1 MPSINDTITKL
12 LVLCADKMKAVDFAI
27 VPGQEYRG
35 VQKLVSTA
43 YYATSHRVIAESLPT
58 EEYQTWF
65 LSRKESFTSLALNSS
80 VRHVTGMRPPK
91 DSIFKTVLAMRTLRP
106 IFHMSACGCGE
117 TADVCG
123 FHFLK
128 CGMAS
133 PSPFVSIHNR
143 VRDATIQAFQ
153 NYVRRNS
160 PSPLKVFSETD
171 KFQAC
176 MINQYYAVA
185 QGRENHR
192 ADAIVYE
199 DSDPWHP
206 WFIDFVQAQIDD
218 PNPDVVLRHLSRAHD
233 GKINELV
240 RSHIDIP
247 RSSIIPFAFC
257 SNGVIHHAALAFIDL
272 FLCKASLIPINEPPS
287 VEKMKVLHAISK
299 AIVDQ
304 TATLISNHF
313 SKFIHSLYN
322 RSFPI
327 AAALSSTPAPR
338 RGLAWHASHSS
349 AEPLTSTSLGG
360 VTGPSLPAS
369 RMHSLALPAAS
380 AAPAPAA
387 SPRRSLRS
395 NFGVPYGL
403 PSDSCDSVNDLA
415 VGPRGR
421 R

>member
-1 MPSINDTITKL
+1 MPQECALRRKITLSAPWFLLTGCISTSLPQRRRSGGAQQGSSSARGTNAFISCMRTILTFCHL
-12 LVLCADKMKAVDFAI
+12 LVHQI
-27 VPGQEYRG
+27 NPPPPP
-35 VQKLVSTA
+35 
-43 YYATSHRVIAESLPT
+43 H
-58 EEYQTWF
+58 
-65 LSRKESFTSLALNSS
+65 SS
-80 VRHVTGMRPPK
+80 
-91 DSIFKTVLAMRTLRP
+91 
-106 IFHMSACGCGE
+106 
-117 TADVCG
+117 
-123 FHFLK
+123 
-128 CGMAS
+128 
-133 PSPFVSIHNR
+133 
-143 VRDATIQAFQ
+143 
-153 NYVRRNS
+153 
-160 PSPLKVFSETD
+160 
-171 KFQAC
+171 
-176 MINQYYAVA
+176 
-185 QGRENHR
+185 
-192 ADAIVYE
+192 
-199 DSDPWHP
+199 
-206 WFIDFVQAQIDD
+206 
-218 PNPDVVLRHLSRAHD
+218 
-233 GKINELV
+233 
-240 RSHIDIP
+240 SHIDIP

-257 SNGVIHHAALAFIDL
+257 SNGVIHPAALAFIDL
-272 FLCKASLIPINEPPS
+272 FLCKASRIPINEPPS

-403 PSDSCDSVNDLA
+403 PSDSCDSVNGLA
-415 VGPRGR
+415 VGLRGR